1 MRILLSLIA
10 LIGLSAMPLAAH
22 SAKLDKTCKSSKEHL
37 VLMPLRV
44 DITDKNL
51 QTAMEAAIAQGL
63 QQKYEVFL
71 KKSQSNIKKVRGE
84 NGSIKCIPKTP
95 EAKLIAAAGAFKRD
109 DGYVLSLT
117 IQNTIQNKV
126 VYSNAIPCKRC
137 DIYQVVD
144 KIKELGVASAPPSP
158 PTQPL
163 SNTDGSFVGSKTHPL
178 ENSLFFAEVQ
188 VCATD
193 DCDAHLSKF
202 SNNRP
207 RTLAQVR
214 ITGLKKEVEQ
224 VAIQNPVAGG
234 IFQDCPDCPEM
245 IVIPAGNFDMGSKNG
260 ESDEKPVHQVSISK
274 PFAIGRTEVTQGQWR
289 AMMGNNPSKFK
300 NCGDDCPVEMVSWE
314 AAHAYIRALNIKTGK
329 QYRLPSEAEWEYACR
344 AGEQHQ
350 FCGGDS
356 VKSVAWFADDRSN
369 TTHLVGRKQINAFGL
384 YDMSGNVWEWVEDNY
399 HDNYEGAPTDGG
411 AWIDGGGIRVLRG
424 GSWRNDSLIVRAAH
438 RGRHSIADGS
448 DTFGFRLARML
459 P

>member
-1 MRILLSLIA
+1 M
-10 LIGLSAMPLAAH
+10 
-22 SAKLDKTCKSSKEHL
+22 
-37 VLMPLRV
+37 
-44 DITDKNL
+44 
-51 QTAMEAAIAQGL
+51 
-63 QQKYEVFL
+63 
-71 KKSQSNIKKVRGE
+71 
-84 NGSIKCIPKTP
+84 
-95 EAKLIAAAGAFKRD
+95 
-109 DGYVLSLT
+109 
-117 IQNTIQNKV
+117 
-126 VYSNAIPCKRC
+126 
-137 DIYQVVD
+137 
-144 KIKELGVASAPPSP
+144 
-158 PTQPL
+158 
-163 SNTDGSFVGSKTHPL
+163 
-178 ENSLFFAEVQ
+178 
-188 VCATD
+188 
-193 DCDAHLSKF
+193 
-202 SNNRP
+202 
-207 RTLAQVR
+207 R

-289 AMMGNNPSKFK
+289 AMMGSNPSKFK

-384 YDMSGNVWEWVEDNY
+384 YDMSGICM
-399 HDNYEGAPTDGG
+399 GMGG
-411 AWIDGGGIRVLRG
+411 RQLSRQ
-424 GSWRNDSLIVRAAH
+424 L
-438 RGRHSIADGS
+438 
-448 DTFGFRLARML
+448 
-459 P
+459 